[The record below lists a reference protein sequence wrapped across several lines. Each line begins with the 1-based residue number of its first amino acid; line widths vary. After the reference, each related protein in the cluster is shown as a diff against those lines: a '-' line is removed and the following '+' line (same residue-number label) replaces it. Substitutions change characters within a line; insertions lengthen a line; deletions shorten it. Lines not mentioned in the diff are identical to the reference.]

1 MKIGLILEGTYPYVT
16 GGVSSWVHTLI
27 THLPE
32 FDFEIYYLKPD
43 NKDRN
48 VKYEVPSNVLEI
60 HELNI
65 FGDFQPKSSRKVDF
79 EPLEK
84 IISAIVSGR
93 TIESI
98 IPFAIEFIEKNA
110 GKSIRKM
117 LKTKRFW
124 NIMVKIYE
132 NFFFERGFTE
142 YYWMIMNLFLPVIN
156 ALQFVPEKC
165 DLYHVPSTGYAS
177 LVGINGKVMHD
188 SPLLITEHGIYHK
201 ERERE
206 ILLSSWVPDSYKPM
220 WVQFFR
226 IISMIAYELSDFL
239 TTLSRKNQAYQLK
252 LGADPEKMMVIPN
265 AIDVDSYSFPKEPHE
280 GFIVGFVGRISR
292 IKDLKTAIRA
302 ISLAKEMI
310 GPKKKLKFLVIGP
323 VDEEDYFV
331 EIKRLVNVLWLEDT
345 VEFLGPQNVK
355 EYYPKMD
362 LLLLSSVS
370 EGQPLVILEAM
381 AAGLPIVATG
391 VGSCREMVY
400 DKDGQCGIIVPPK
413 DHFSMAKA
421 IVKIC
426 EDDDLRRTFSRN
438 SRRVVQKYR
447 LDRMIESYRKIYL
460 SLIEKRVPSIS

>member
-1 MKIGLILEGTYPYVT
+1 MKVGLVLEGTYPYVT

-27 THLPE
+27 INLPE

-43 NKDRN
+43 NKVRS
-48 VKYEVPSNVLEI
+48 VKYEVPSNVIAI

-65 FGDFQPKSSRKVDF
+65 FGDFQPKISGKVDF
-79 EPLEK
+79 DPLER
-84 IISAIVSGR
+84 IISEISSGKA
-93 TIESI
+93 IESI
-98 IPFAIEFIEKNA
+98 IPFAIEFIEKNT

-117 LKTKRFW
+117 LKTRRFW
-124 NIMVKIYE
+124 SIMVKIYE
-132 NFFFERGFTE
+132 NFFSERGFTE

-156 ALQFVPEKC
+156 ALQFTPDRC
-165 DLYHVPSTGYAS
+165 DIYHVPSTGYAS
-177 LVGINGKVMHD
+177 LVGINGKVIYG

-220 WVQFFR
+220 WVQLFR
-226 IISMIAYELSDFL
+226 IMSMIAYEMSDLL

-252 LGADPEKMMVIPN
+252 LGADPEKMIVIPN
-265 AIDVDSYSFPKEPHE
+265 AIDVDAYSLPKEPHE
-280 GFIVGFVGRISR
+280 GFIIGFVGRVSR

-302 ISLAKEMI
+302 ISLVKEMI
-310 GPKKKLKFLVIGP
+310 GQREKLKFLVIGP
-323 VDEEDYFV
+323 ADEEDYLTECKRMV
-331 EIKRLVNVLWLEDT
+331 EVLKLEDT

-381 AAGLPIVATG
+381 ASGLPIVATD
-391 VGSCREMVY
+391 VGSCKEMLY
-400 DKDGQCGIIVPPK
+400 DRDGQCGIVVPPK

-421 IVKIC
+421 IVRIY
-426 EDDDLRRTFSRN
+426 EDNELREMFSKN
-438 SRRVVQKYR
+438 TRRVVQKYR